1 VIGRT
6 LAALP
11 DVSVVAEG
19 SVEEGEPGRMT
30 DVSLVTATV
39 TSRATAAG
47 QEPAGLVP
55 DPAPDPADVQVPVA
69 PAPVAGPG
77 LAPALGRAPSRAPAL
92 DPRTRRGDP
101 ALVIGRGDLGT
112 GGLDPRRGRANVAS
126 LVQSPAQSPET
137 GSPNQDLVLATE
149 SLGPDL
155 GIRSLLIAAQSL
167 QRTKMPSQ
175 SPDLSL
181 DLSPGPSPD
190 PNPSLD
196 LSPGPKAQK
205 IAAPDLSMERLKRSG
220 KNAPGPGLNLNL
232 APDPGVWTE
241 EFTRPVIRFD
251 VQDYAILIRLSCY
264 LYHFLAKET
273 FYNTTLAPNFLFH

>member
-1 VIGRT
+1 
-6 LAALP
+6 
-11 DVSVVAEG
+11 
-19 SVEEGEPGRMT
+19 VEEGEPGRMT

-69 PAPVAGPG
+69 PAPAAGPSPG
-77 LAPALGRAPSRAPAL
+77 LAPAPSRAPSRAPAL
-92 DPRTRRGDP
+92 DHRTRRGDP

-126 LVQSPAQSPET
+126 LVQSPALSPET

-181 DLSPGPSPD
+181 DLSLGPSPD

-205 IAAPDLSMERLKRSG
+205 IAAPDLSMERPKRSG
-220 KNAPGPGLNLNL
+220 KNAPGQGLNLAL
-232 APDPGVWTE
+232 DPGVWTE
-241 EFTRPVIRFD
+241 EFTRPLIRFD

-264 LYHFLAKET
+264 LYHFLEKET
-273 FYNTTLAPNFLFH
+273 FSNTTLAPNFLFH